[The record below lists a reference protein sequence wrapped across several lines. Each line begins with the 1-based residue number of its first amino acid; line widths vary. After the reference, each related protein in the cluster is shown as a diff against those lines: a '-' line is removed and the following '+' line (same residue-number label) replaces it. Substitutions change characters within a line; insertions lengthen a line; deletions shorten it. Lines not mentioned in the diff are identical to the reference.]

1 MTSNTKYVLMLIHIS
16 DMILYMNKNKEIVY
30 MPHPNVTVYD
40 LLLSCPGDVLDLKDI
55 IEECITSFNNT
66 IGK

>member
-1 MTSNTKYVLMLIHIS
+1 
-16 DMILYMNKNKEIVY
+16 